1 MKETFFNHEQTI
13 VTPVAFSLKKNT
25 LKFNTN
31 THTHTHTH
39 THTQKKHENQLC
51 ELPKLL
57 KRHS

>member
-31 THTHTHTH
+31 THTHTHT
-39 THTQKKHENQLC
+39 QKKHENQLC